1 MTFCLRTLRSPAMR
15 YLPGFQ
21 FGDGIKG
28 SERSDAMRCRRT
40 LSGHE
45 KRMIPEIFSRVRFD
59 ECLEPLVSSLHH
71 LKMDLNLGAV
81 EFVTIRSM

>member
-59 ECLEPLVSSLHH
+59 ECLEPLLPSGERCSVSR
-71 LKMDLNLGAV
+71 
-81 EFVTIRSM
+81 IRDHPVDVIS